1 MLSTYKLYTAL
12 VLSFV
17 IIEVYTESTA
27 SVFRITPKKDED
39 IEVLYS
45 LDRDMDGIGFWKDPA
60 GIDKPVDLM
69 VPKKHV
75 ETFKATMKDRELTYT
90 VQVQDVQQLLNN
102 ATRRGKRSRNI
113 ENFGFTRFQTLDKIY
128 NWLDNLAR
136 AYPNNVEII
145 VGGRSFEGRP
155 IKGVKLTFAPGKSG
169 IFIEAGI
176 HAREWLSH
184 STATFLINEL
194 LTSNDQDVRQ
204 LAQSFDWYIFP
215 CFNPDGY
222 VFSHS
227 DIMAQNENALCL
239 ESVLEPRIL
248 RATHMSR
255 CRSQSKLGIPL
266 GRQIFLIT
274 NEIPFPQHYYTRGF
288 LSGPGSGHD
297 GCAEV
302 FAGPGAF
309 SEIESKTMSEY
320 ITSISD
326 KLFAYISFHTYI
338 EKLMFPYGHT
348 SAHLD
353 NYNQQYLVGLQ
364 AIDGLS
370 KRYGSRFPVGNIAEI
385 LGGPASGG
393 SIDWVKASFKVP
405 FVYCYELR
413 GRTKAG
419 QMYGFV
425 APPSEIIPSGQEVL
439 DSLVAMFKAAANY
452 YPQLKRE
459 EETSAPASPSL
470 QYPSWPQIF

>member
-1 MLSTYKLYTAL
+1 MLSTNVLYTAL
-12 VLSFV
+12 LLLYVTT
-17 IIEVYTESTA
+17 EVFSMSNTA
-27 SVFRITPKKDED
+27 SVFRITPKKDEE
-39 IEVLYS
+39 IKVLYS
-45 LDRDMDGIGFWKDPA
+45 LDRDVDGIEFWKDPS
-60 GIDKPVDLM
+60 GINKPVDLM
-69 VPKKHV
+69 VPENHI
-75 ETFKATMKDRELTYT
+75 ETFEYAMKDHDLTYS
-90 VQVQDVQQLLNN
+90 VLIVDVQKLLNN
-102 ATRRGKRSRNI
+102 TTRLKRSKNS
-113 ENFGFTRFQTLDKIY
+113 ENFGFTRFQTLDEIY
-128 NWLDNLAR
+128 NWLDNLAL

-145 VGGRSFEGRP
+145 VGGKSFEGRP

-169 IFIEAGI
+169 VFIEAGI

-194 LTSNDQDVRQ
+194 LTSNDQDVRK
-204 LAQSFDWYIFP
+204 LAQSFEWYVFP

-222 VFSHS
+222 AFTHS
-227 DIMAQNENALCL
+227 EPQNRKFRLWRKTRTPYATYDCWNEEFC
-239 ESVLEPRIL
+239 ERRICHGADL
-248 RATHMSR
+248 NR
-255 CRSQSKLGIPL
+255 
-266 GRQIFLIT
+266 
-274 NEIPFPQHYYTRGF
+274 NWGF
-288 LSGPGSGHD
+288 HWGGPGSGQNE
-297 GCAEV
+297 CAEV
-302 FAGPGAF
+302 FAGPAAF
-309 SEIESKTMSEY
+309 SEIESKTLSEY

-353 NYNQQYLVGLQ
+353 NYDQQYTVGLE

-370 KRYGSRFPVGNIAEI
+370 KRYGSEFDVGNIAEI
-385 LGGPASGG
+385 LGRPASGG
-393 SIDWVKASFKVP
+393 SIDWVKANFEVP

-452 YPQLKRE
+452 YPQLKR
-459 EETSAPASPSL
+459 TSEAPLHGSESL
-470 QYPSWPQIF
+470 QLPLQ

>member
-69 VPKKHV
+69 VPKKHL
-75 ETFKATMKDRELTYT
+75 ETFKATMKDHELTYT

-113 ENFGFTRFQTLDKIY
+113 ENFGFTRFQTLDEIY
-128 NWLDNLAR
+128 NWLDNLAL

-145 VGGRSFEGRP
+145 VGGKSFEGRP

-169 IFIEAGI
+169 VFIEAGI

-222 VFSHS
+222 VFTHS
-227 DIMAQNENALCL
+227 DPTNGLVRLWRKTRTPYAANQCWNQEFC
-239 ESVLEPRIL
+239 EQRICHGADL
-248 RATHMSR
+248 NR
-255 CRSQSKLGIPL
+255 
-266 GRQIFLIT
+266 
-274 NEIPFPQHYYTRGF
+274 NWGF
-288 LSGPGSGHD
+288 HWGGPGSGHD

-309 SEIESKTMSEY
+309 SEIESKTISEY

-353 NYNQQYLVGLQ
+353 NYDQQYIVGLE

-370 KRYGSRFPVGNIAEI
+370 KRYGSRFPIGNIAEI

-393 SIDWVKASFKVP
+393 SIDWVKANFKVP

-459 EETSAPASPSL
+459 AETSAPASPSL
-470 QYPSWPQIF
+470 Q